1 LPILINVDNRYL
13 HFSPVMLKET
23 RWSCWRFFPV
33 GPEGLHLIQIRA
45 KKELVM
51 KKVLICIALS
61 SVVLAGCSQ
70 PISRTQKGVA
80 IGAGTGAAVGAGL
93 GQLIGGD
100 TEGTLIGAGIGAALG
115 GTAGGFFANYMQK
128 QEMAMRQQLDGV
140 EGASI
145 QRDAE
150 VLAVTFKSDLLF
162 DVNSHAVK
170 PGGYD
175 ELQRVAG
182 VLNNYPQT
190 NIQIAGHTD
199 SSGSDTYNQELSQR
213 RAASVKNLLA
223 SYGVAPTRMNTI
235 GYGESKP
242 IANNATESGRQINRR
257 VAITITPQQQ
267 QQYQGG
273 Y

>member
-1 LPILINVDNRYL
+1 
-13 HFSPVMLKET
+13 
-23 RWSCWRFFPV
+23 
-33 GPEGLHLIQIRA
+33 
-45 KKELVM
+45 M
-51 KKVLICIALS
+51 KKFLT
-61 SVVLAGCSQ
+61 VVAVASLMAAGCAQ
-70 PISRTQKGVA
+70 PMTQTQKGVA

-115 GTAGGFFANYMQK
+115 GTAGGFFANYMEK
-128 QEMAMRQQLDGV
+128 QEMAMRQQLSGV

-150 VLAVTFKSDLLF
+150 VLAVTFKSDVLF
-162 DVNSHAVK
+162 DVNSSTVK

-190 NIQIAGHTD
+190 TIQIAGHTD
-199 SSGSDTYNQELSQR
+199 STGSDQYNMQLSQQ
-213 RAASVKNLLA
+213 RANAVKNALVG
-223 SYGVAPTRMNTI
+223 YGVAPARLMTI

-242 IANNATESGRQINRR
+242 IASNATDAGRQMNRR
-257 VAITITPQQQ
+257 VAITITPNQQ
-267 QQYQGG
+267 
-273 Y
+273 

>member
-1 LPILINVDNRYL
+1 MKR
-13 HFSPVMLKET
+13 
-23 RWSCWRFFPV
+23 
-33 GPEGLHLIQIRA
+33 
-45 KKELVM
+45 LVM
-51 KKVLICIALS
+51 IFAFVSLVA
-61 SVVLAGCSQ
+61 AGCTQ
-70 PISRTQKGVA
+70 PMTRTQKGVA

-100 TEGTLIGAGIGAALG
+100 TEGTLIGAGIGAAIG
-115 GTAGGFFANYMQK
+115 GTAGGFFANYMEK
-128 QEMAMRQQLDGV
+128 QEMAMRQQLAGV

-150 VLAVTFKSDLLF
+150 VLAVTFRSDVLF
-162 DVNSHAVK
+162 DVNSYTVK

-199 SSGSDTYNQELSQR
+199 STGSEQYNMTLSRQR
-213 RAASVKNLLA
+213 AESVKNVLVG
-223 SYGVAPTRMNTI
+223 YGVAPMRLMTI

-242 IANNATESGRQINRR
+242 IASNATEAGRQMNRR
-257 VAITITPQQQ
+257 VAITITPNQQQ
-267 QQYQGG
+267 QMNTQPY
-273 Y
+273 

>member
-1 LPILINVDNRYL
+1 
-13 HFSPVMLKET
+13 
-23 RWSCWRFFPV
+23 
-33 GPEGLHLIQIRA
+33 
-45 KKELVM
+45 M
-51 KKVLICIALS
+51 KKFLT
-61 SVVLAGCSQ
+61 VVAVVSLMAAGCAQ
-70 PISRTQKGVA
+70 PMTQTQKGVA

-115 GTAGGFFANYMQK
+115 GTAGGFFANYMEK
-128 QEMAMRQQLDGV
+128 QEMAMRQQLSGV

-150 VLAVTFKSDLLF
+150 VLAVTFKSDVLF
-162 DVNSHAVK
+162 DVNSSTVK

-190 NIQIAGHTD
+190 TIQIAGHTD
-199 SSGSDTYNQELSQR
+199 SSGSDQYNMQLSQQ
-213 RAASVKNLLA
+213 RANAVKNALVG
-223 SYGVAPTRMNTI
+223 YGVAPARLMTV

-242 IANNATESGRQINRR
+242 IASNATEAGRQMNRR
-257 VAITITPQQQ
+257 VAITITPNQQ
-267 QQYQGG
+267 
-273 Y
+273 

>member
-1 LPILINVDNRYL
+1 
-13 HFSPVMLKET
+13 
-23 RWSCWRFFPV
+23 
-33 GPEGLHLIQIRA
+33 
-45 KKELVM
+45 M
-51 KKVLICIALS
+51 KKFLT
-61 SVVLAGCSQ
+61 VVAVVSLMAAGCAQ
-70 PISRTQKGVA
+70 PMTQTQKGVA

-115 GTAGGFFANYMQK
+115 GTAGGFFANYMEK
-128 QEMAMRQQLDGV
+128 QEMAMRQQLSGV

-150 VLAVTFKSDLLF
+150 VLAVTFKSDVLF
-162 DVNSHAVK
+162 DVNSSTVK

-190 NIQIAGHTD
+190 TIQIAGHTD
-199 SSGSDTYNQELSQR
+199 SSGSEQYNMQLSLQR
-213 RAASVKNLLA
+213 ANAVKNVLVG
-223 SYGVAPTRMNTI
+223 YGVAPARLMTV

-242 IANNATESGRQINRR
+242 IASNATEAGRQINRR
-257 VAITITPQQQ
+257 VAITITPNQQ
-267 QQYQGG
+267 
-273 Y
+273 

>member
-1 LPILINVDNRYL
+1 
-13 HFSPVMLKET
+13 
-23 RWSCWRFFPV
+23 
-33 GPEGLHLIQIRA
+33 
-45 KKELVM
+45 M
-51 KKVLICIALS
+51 KKFLT
-61 SVVLAGCSQ
+61 VVAAASLMAAGCAQ
-70 PISRTQKGVA
+70 PMTQTQKGVA

-115 GTAGGFFANYMQK
+115 GTAGGFFANYMEK
-128 QEMAMRQQLDGV
+128 QEMAMRQQLSGV

-150 VLAVTFKSDLLF
+150 VLAVTFKSDVLF
-162 DVNSHAVK
+162 DVNSSTVK

-190 NIQIAGHTD
+190 TIQIAGHTD
-199 SSGSDTYNQELSQR
+199 STGSDQYNMQLSQQ
-213 RAASVKNLLA
+213 RANAVKNALVG
-223 SYGVAPTRMNTI
+223 YGVAPARLMTI

-242 IANNATESGRQINRR
+242 IASNATDAGRQMNRR
-257 VAITITPQQQ
+257 VAITITPNQQ
-267 QQYQGG
+267 
-273 Y
+273 

>member
-1 LPILINVDNRYL
+1 
-13 HFSPVMLKET
+13 
-23 RWSCWRFFPV
+23 
-33 GPEGLHLIQIRA
+33 
-45 KKELVM
+45 M
-51 KKVLICIALS
+51 KKALTCIALA

-70 PISRTQKGVA
+70 PMTRTQKGVA

-100 TEGTLIGAGIGAALG
+100 TEATLIGAGVGAALG
-115 GTAGGFFANYMQK
+115 GTAGGFFANYMEK
-128 QEMAMRQQLDGV
+128 QEMAMRQQLAGV

-150 VLAVTFKSDLLF
+150 VLAVTFKSDVLF
-162 DVNSHAVK
+162 DVNSYAVK
-170 PGGYD
+170 PGGLD
-175 ELQRVAG
+175 ELQRVAQ

-190 NIQIAGHTD
+190 NILIAGHTD
-199 SSGSDTYNQELSQR
+199 STGSESYNQQLSQR
-213 RAASVKNLLA
+213 RAASVKNTLVG
-223 SYGVAPTRMNTI
+223 YGVASSRLTTV

-242 IANNATESGRQINRR
+242 IASNANEAGRQMNRR

-267 QQYQGG
+267 QQYNTQPA

>member
-1 LPILINVDNRYL
+1 
-13 HFSPVMLKET
+13 
-23 RWSCWRFFPV
+23 
-33 GPEGLHLIQIRA
+33 
-45 KKELVM
+45 
-51 KKVLICIALS
+51 
-61 SVVLAGCSQ
+61 
-70 PISRTQKGVA
+70 
-80 IGAGTGAAVGAGL
+80 
-93 GQLIGGD
+93 
-100 TEGTLIGAGIGAALG
+100 
-115 GTAGGFFANYMQK
+115 
-128 QEMAMRQQLDGV
+128 MRQQLDGV

-175 ELQRVAG
+175 ELQRVAQ

-223 SYGVAPTRMNTI
+223 SYGVAPTRMTTI